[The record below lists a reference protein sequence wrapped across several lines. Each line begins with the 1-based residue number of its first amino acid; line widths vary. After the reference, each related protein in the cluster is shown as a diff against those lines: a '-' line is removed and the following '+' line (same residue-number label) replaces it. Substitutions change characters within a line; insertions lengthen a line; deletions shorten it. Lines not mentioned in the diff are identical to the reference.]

1 MVVSGLM
8 FDGLY
13 FEVYQ
18 QLVTTNFYETTIY
31 NFQESKWKIKLE
43 FLINDIIYKIME
55 SWEIYSETM
64 AQLRY

>member
-18 QLVTTNFYETTIY
+18 QLVTIYKTTIY
-31 NFQESKWKIKLE
+31 ESRKQIG
-43 FLINDIIYKIME
+43 FLINDIIYKILKQWLN
-55 SWEIYSETM
+55 SDR
-64 AQLRY
+64 QLSGK